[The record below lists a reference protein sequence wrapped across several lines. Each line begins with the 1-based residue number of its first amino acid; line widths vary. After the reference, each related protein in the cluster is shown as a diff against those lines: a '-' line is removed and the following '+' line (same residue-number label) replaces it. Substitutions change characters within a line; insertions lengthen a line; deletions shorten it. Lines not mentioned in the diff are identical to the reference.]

1 MRTGDLVRMDE
12 EGYFHFYDRSKDLI
26 KFKGYSIF
34 AKDVEDVLYAHPQVK
49 AAGVIGVPDP
59 AVGQRIKAIVVLQGD
74 ARGKVSRRRDQGLL
88 PAEPRRVQGAAHRGV
103 PRRAAEDRRRQGVA
117 PRAARRGTRLQRMR
131 SHSSE
136 SNASPSASAD

>member
-49 AAGVIGVPDP
+49 AAGVIGVADP
-59 AVGQRIKAIVVLQGD
+59 AVGPAHQGD
-74 ARGKVSRRRDQGLL
+74 R
-88 PAEPRRVQGAAHRGV
+88 GAAG
-103 PRRAAEDRRRQGVA
+103 RRARQADRK
-117 PRAARRGTRLQRMR
+117 TRSRPTAGR
-131 SHSSE
+131 
-136 SNASPSASAD
+136 ASPSTRCRTWWSSAASCRRPTSARCRAASCAKRA